1 MVMVY
6 GIGLMSILWK
16 LDEIGSALSMEVSS
30 FFGMVLHVD
39 HETLHGLRGNLEHAM
54 VLGAGIRLERTT
66 KALVLRR
73 NSRLKNN

>member
-1 MVMVY
+1 MVVY

-39 HETLHGLRGNLEHAM
+39 HETLHGLCGNLEHAM

-66 KALVLRR
+66 KALAAEFSFKQQLIH
-73 NSRLKNN
+73 